1 MIQTKKL
8 IPAVYSQSYDFS
20 IFTAVLDLVYTA
32 RELDILRARN
42 SHLPTKCFEED
53 ISRLSSLFGLGD
65 LATRDLLAEYRLL
78 VKQKGTTDVVS
89 ALAQFSTDR
98 IATSNGAKIRIID
111 DYIFTDG
118 SRGKQIR
125 EKGLGESNEENIL
138 VTQLIEPASKNARA
152 TNELIRELNS
162 AGTTETNDDG
172 SVTMYITSEGIAK
185 AIRATSD
192 GTPIER
198 AETQMQTRTN
208 EEGKIK
214 IEGSKIQ
221 FTGRRIAQQQTT
233 IELYIDFS
241 ELKSEL
247 FELLMRRLAPVNVRA
262 VVKHWNEYEEL

>member
-1 MIQTKKL
+1 M
-8 IPAVYSQSYDFS
+8 
-20 IFTAVLDLVYTA
+20 
-32 RELDILRARN
+32 
-42 SHLPTKCFEED
+42 
-53 ISRLSSLFGLGD
+53 
-65 LATRDLLAEYRLL
+65 
-78 VKQKGTTDVVS
+78 
-89 ALAQFSTDR
+89 
-98 IATSNGAKIRIID
+98 
-111 DYIFTDG
+111 
-118 SRGKQIR
+118 
-125 EKGLGESNEENIL
+125 
-138 VTQLIEPASKNARA
+138 TQLIEPASKNARA

-221 FTGRRIAQQQTT
+221 FTGRRITQQQTT
-233 IELYIDFS
+233 IELYMDFS